1 MPKQLFQPGNPG
13 GPGGKRDAAGRK
25 TDSAISAQQ
34 QIEQTVIKVGEGDP
48 RHAALV
54 LFDELLK
61 IGMRDTVADGTDYT
75 RDDAGKALKT
85 DAKQE
90 RRQAEE
96 HWRRDFELKQDV
108 VKIMAIDKALTRML
122 GRAKVAISVN
132 VTGGFKVGMALEK
145 IILGETARRISRMGD
160 AALPAPAREVVDAP
174 QPPETPAAP
183 SDPETPPDKPKPKPR
198 KR

>member
-1 MPKQLFQPGNPG
+1 MSNTRFKPGNPG

-34 QIEQTVIKVGEGDP
+34 QIEQTVIKVDGADP

-75 RDDAGKALKT
+75 RDRDGKALES
-85 DAKQE
+85 DAEQAL
-90 RRQAEE
+90 RQTEE
-96 HWRRDFELKQDV
+96 HWRRDFELRQDV
-108 VKIMAIDKALTRML
+108 VKIMAIDKAITRML

-145 IILGETARRISRMGD
+145 IILGETARRISAMGG
-160 AALPAPAREVVDAP
+160 APASPPVLPSREVVDAP
-174 QPPETPAAP
+174 FDGQSPAP
-183 SDPETPPDKPKPKPR
+183 S
-198 KR
+198 